1 VSDLGVLVLSCDRY
15 RGLWDLFFSRW
26 QRFWPDCRYPIY
38 LLSNSVDYDR
48 PGVITVKT
56 GEDRDWSTNLLT
68 VLDQIPHSDLLL
80 MIEDAPLSQQVDSK
94 AFDRLYE
101 RYLKEGVNYLN
112 MKAAPPANGSLDDE
126 MGEVLPGSL
135 YRTALVPC
143 IWKKDVLKA
152 LTVRGE
158 TAWHFEILGANRS
171 DQFPNFRSLRRPFFG
186 LLHCVIR
193 GKIDRRAAAVL
204 QVNDEL
210 RSLGFPVMSRSEQ
223 LSLRLRELRSLVLT
237 RLIPSK
243 LRRSV
248 RSFVYSRIIGSGRV
262 V

>member
-1 VSDLGVLVLSCDRY
+1 
-15 RGLWDLFFSRW
+15 
-26 QRFWPDCRYPIY
+26 
-38 LLSNSVDYDR
+38 
-48 PGVITVKT
+48 
-56 GEDRDWSTNLLT
+56 
-68 VLDQIPHSDLLL
+68 
-80 MIEDAPLSQQVDSK
+80 
-94 AFDRLYE
+94 
-101 RYLKEGVNYLN
+101 
-112 MKAAPPANGSLDDE
+112 
-126 MGEVLPGSL
+126 
-135 YRTALVPC
+135 
-143 IWKKDVLKA
+143 
-152 LTVRGE
+152 
-158 TAWHFEILGANRS
+158 
-171 DQFPNFRSLRRPFFG
+171 